1 VFLTLVI
8 NGAIKITNSGQASN
22 LVGQGRANSPW
33 EDPPY
38 IVVGWLETP
47 FQKIEGDW
55 ATWKRSIRAI
65 LDKGTGIKSPGTN

>member
-1 VFLTLVI
+1 
-8 NGAIKITNSGQASN
+8 
-22 LVGQGRANSPW
+22 VGQGRANSPW

-55 ATWKRSIRAI
+55 ATWKRRIRAI